1 LRAGADEDHSIM
13 GGHPNSSADSF
24 EHDRPQSSSR
34 VQSWFAAKCILDA
47 RIDKLF
53 ELNTTALILKEFGA
67 AR

>member
-1 LRAGADEDHSIM
+1 MTLSLFELLPER
-13 GGHPNSSADSF
+13 F
-24 EHDRPQSSSR
+24 EHDSALSSSR